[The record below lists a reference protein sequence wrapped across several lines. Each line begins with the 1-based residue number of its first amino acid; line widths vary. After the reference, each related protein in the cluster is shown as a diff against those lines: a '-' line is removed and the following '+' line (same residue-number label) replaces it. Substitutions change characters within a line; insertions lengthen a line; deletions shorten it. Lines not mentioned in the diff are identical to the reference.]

1 MTEVAS
7 PCIKQC
13 KLDASG
19 RYCTGCLR
27 TLDEI
32 SGWSRA
38 GNAQKQA
45 ALDRIASLRQPLAV
59 RQLHCTQCGS
69 AFACGSGGSQ
79 GGLLV
84 RRAAPAGQRR
94 SQPRRLPVPGLPAK
108 PAGAGTSP
116 LSLAGQKLT
125 TGTACRPPAP

>member
-38 GNAQKQA
+38 SNAQKQA

-79 GGLLV
+79 GGCWC
-84 RRAAPAGQRR
+84 AD
-94 SQPRRLPVPGLPAK
+94 LPPLAS
-108 PAGAGTSP
+108 ASGTSSDCLCP
-116 LSLAGQKLT
+116 ACLQQKLT
-125 TGTACRPPAP
+125 PQPAG